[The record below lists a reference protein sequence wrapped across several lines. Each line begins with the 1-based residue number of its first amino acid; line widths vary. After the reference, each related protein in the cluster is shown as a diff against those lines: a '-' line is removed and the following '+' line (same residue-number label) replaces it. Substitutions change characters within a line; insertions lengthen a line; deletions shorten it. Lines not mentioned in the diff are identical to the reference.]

1 MISLS
6 SYNTLKRRLRNPVY
20 KIGET
25 LKVSELS
32 LELIRQLCVSRSQDS
47 SPWEKQNHIATATIH
62 NEISSLKSM
71 LNTAVRYNKIE
82 TNPIK
87 D

>member
-6 SYNTLKRRLRNPVY
+6 SYNTLKGRLRNPVY
-20 KIGET
+20 KIGEK

-32 LELIRQLCVSRSQDS
+32 LELIRQFSVSRSQDS